1 MTSRRAGGRASAL
14 AAVAALVLLTG
25 CAGAASAPPASA
37 DAADSTTAQ
46 TADPA
51 RTADPADA
59 TAVATPEPSG
69 QAPPEVNPCTV
80 RTSLGD
86 RVVSREVAQALTSL
100 AAAGT
105 RAATAE
111 TELAPAYDQ
120 IFDFRLTDAEALA
133 LAAALSGRE
142 PATLTCEVVRTD
154 LPAEPLEPSG
164 LTARG
169 EALRQRIL
177 TTFGPLPMGGFAPG
191 GVNSGHVDDSSHY
204 DGRAMDIFFRPVS
217 PEGTARGWVL
227 AHWLVA
233 HGEDSTL
240 LSVIYAD
247 RIWTSWASC
256 AGWRD
261 YVHPGGVTDNPVLR
275 HLDHVHTAVQGP
287 RRVLTPEE
295 LAERAARIPVC

>member
-1 MTSRRAGGRASAL
+1 MESVRASCRASAVV
-14 AAVAALVLLTG
+14 AIAALVLLMG
-25 CAGAASAPPASA
+25 CAGAGNEPPRRAEA
-37 DAADSTTAQ
+37 
-46 TADPA
+46 
-51 RTADPADA
+51 ADA
-59 TAVATPEPSG
+59 TGGSAGDRADAGSQTDSAALATPEPSG
-69 QAPPEVNPCTV
+69 QAPPHVNPCTV

-86 RVVSREVAQALTSL
+86 RVVSREAARALTSL
-100 AAAGT
+100 AAAAT
-105 RAATAE
+105 REVTAE
-111 TELAPAYDQ
+111 TDLALAYDR
-120 IFDFRLTDAEALA
+120 IVAGALTDAEAVA

-142 PATLTCEVVRTD
+142 PAALTCEVARMD

-169 EALRQRIL
+169 EALRARIL
-177 TTFGPLPMGGFAPG
+177 ATFGPLPMGGFAPG
-191 GVNSGHVDDSSHY
+191 GVDSGHVDDSSHY
-204 DGRAMDIFFRPVS
+204 DGRAIDIFFRPIT
-217 PEGTARGWVL
+217 PEGTALGWVL

-233 HGEDSTL
+233 HGDDTTL

-287 RRVLTPEE
+287 RRVLTAEE
-295 LAERAARIPVC
+295 LAERAARAPRC